1 MVHLYHSYEKNF
13 QKDPAASIVVIAD
26 VAIDLQVPFQIGET
40 CRAEIST
47 EKNVIFSWGIQ
58 QCGTPPAIN

>member
-1 MVHLYHSYEKNF
+1 MNSLFLWFIYTIATKKKHL

-47 EKNVIFSWGIQ
+47 EKKW
-58 QCGTPPAIN
+58 